1 MQNHYITTA
10 QAVPRRSCMGKHIQT
25 AQPYRGREILPL
37 SVSIPLHP
45 VFFTLLLVTQ
55 ELQPLSRETDGA
67 VIDKNEPSGR
77 VIGGRCVVVLF
88 EISTVCAEIIITLFQ
103 RCWVITDVGYSISG
117 IGFSYLK
124 CSDFFCH
131 FELPIVM
138 QEYRPIIIFLLMGD
152 GEKLHPSSSSTSN
165 RTTIYHY
172 LSVNNCTTLYSRGP
186 HAIFG
191 TGTLMIK
198 CFLLLFWLGDMLL
211 IILIYKYRQHK

>member
-1 MQNHYITTA
+1 
-10 QAVPRRSCMGKHIQT
+10 MGKHIQT

-55 ELQPLSRETDGA
+55 ELQALSRETDGA

-138 QEYRPIIIFLLMGD
+138 QEYRPISIFLLMGD
-152 GEKLHPSSSSTSN
+152 GEKLHPSSGSTSN

-172 LSVNNCTTLYSRGP
+172 LSVNNCTTLYSRRP

-198 CFLLLFWLGDMLL
+198 CFLLSFWLGDMLL
-211 IILIYKYRQHK
+211 IIQIYKYRQHK